1 MVSTR
6 KKRQSSK
13 RLLSQ
18 LGDFDQDVIIGN
30 TTSERRESVVVNG
43 GVDDQDFTGG
53 TSNVSSIVNE
63 NALNVKTLERCFNER
78 IDREMSNIVDTVED
92 RIENAVLTAID
103 NIVTPKIELA
113 IRSINAS
120 SGRDVT
126 SASGNS
132 ERREYEGI
140 NASFENASVNNRTL
154 GMANTNDE
162 TRHDFHDGVSE
173 LPVLEA
179 QFDRQLPTHHMP
191 SGASSEVHHMVTGVK
206 ERRDMLTEGSQQI
219 HNRHHMVTGA
229 KEQIHNHHDMV
240 ARGSEEFRNSHHMV
254 TGQTAHINQIP
265 EFLTGRTQTSRNPSS
280 HQYQNLSTQVSQD
293 NNLPV
298 VEHTPTHQNLDANNS
313 INRLADAIA
322 GITTQQP
329 AQATTMLKPV
339 STSTLIFDGK
349 NEKFE
354 LFEDLFHTMLKM
366 QPEMTE
372 AMKIN
377 HFHAH
382 LRKEALQTFRNI
394 SAVNKKTLDDVL
406 IVFRRKYVKPE
417 LQATAKHKW
426 HKLTFDPNTKS
437 LPDFL
442 EELNECAEK
451 AFGDNAQHMID
462 SLLYAKLPPH
472 LKRSLNLAH
481 LENGTYDQIVAHLER
496 ELELSGLENDGE
508 LTIPT
513 MTTVPLNDNQQ
524 NTEQTKVV
532 CSYCKKPGHVIRD
545 CRKRMRKE
553 QERGND
559 PSTQKMKPST
569 SKPYAPCP
577 HCQRTNHPPEQCW
590 SGPNAANRPKRFKQ
604 AYPEDNQ
611 NDGQNHGNLTYSGP
625 SSILKNSL
633 N

>member
-6 KKRQSSK
+6 KKRQSNK

-18 LGDFDQDVIIGN
+18 LDDFDQDMIIGN
-30 TTSERRESVVVNG
+30 TANARQESVEVNEG
-43 GVDDQDFTGG
+43 TNDRDFTVG
-53 TSNVSSIVNE
+53 TSNVSSLINE
-63 NALNVKTLERCFNER
+63 NVLNVKTLERCFNEK
-78 IDREMSNIVDTVED
+78 IHREMCNIVDTVED
-92 RIENAVLTAID
+92 RIQNAILTAID
-103 NIVTPKIELA
+103 NIVAPKIELA

-120 SGRDVT
+120 SGRDVA

-140 NASFENASVNNRTL
+140 NASFENASENNRTL
-154 GMANTNDE
+154 GTTHINDE
-162 TRHDFHDGVSE
+162 TRCNSHDGVSE
-173 LPVLEA
+173 LPDLGT
-179 QFDRQLPTHHMP
+179 QFDRQSPTHYMP
-191 SGASSEVHHMVTGVK
+191 PGGSSEG
-206 ERRDMLTEGSQQI
+206 
-219 HNRHHMVTGA
+219 HHMVTGA
-229 KEQIHNHHDMV
+229 KKQIHNRHYT
-240 ARGSEEFRNSHHMV
+240 V
-254 TGQTAHINQIP
+254 TGQTVHTNQIP
-265 EFLTGRTQTSRNPSS
+265 EFLTGRTQTPRNPSS
-280 HQYQNLSTQVSQD
+280 HQYQNLSTRVSQD
-293 NNLPV
+293 NHLPV
-298 VEHTPTHQNLDANNS
+298 VEQSPANQNLDANNS

-322 GITTQQP
+322 GITTQQRP
-329 AQATTMLKPV
+329 QAATMLKPV
-339 STSTLIFDGK
+339 STNTLIFDGK

-377 HFHAH
+377 HFHAS
-382 LRKEALQTFRNI
+382 LRKDALQTFRNI
-394 SAVNKKTLDDVL
+394 SAVNKKILDDVL
-406 IVFRRKYVKPE
+406 IVFRCKYVKPE

-442 EELNECAEK
+442 EELNECAER

-508 LTIPT
+508 LTIAT

-532 CSYCKKPGHVIRD
+532 CHYCKKPGHLIRE

-553 QERGND
+553 QEQRND

-569 SKPYAPCP
+569 SKSYAPCP

-590 SGPNAANRPKRFKQ
+590 SGPNTANRPKRFKQ
-604 AYPEDNQ
+604 TYQEDNR
-611 NDGQNHGNLTYSGP
+611 NDGQDQANLTHPGP
-625 SSILKNSL
+625 SSILKNSI